1 MLRKHQIKPHWMFA
15 LDNLVG
21 SAIQAVILVLQ
32 PELGAILVEQGQ
44 PDLGLLDQAPTN
56 SVDQGALRGVEA
68 VAGHDL
74 HDMEVDAG
82 TGAESTSGVSTVNSG
97 LGGHRESQGRLV
109 SRLNRVRG
117 DNRQLLT
124 DLLRAQADYHQ
135 LLKQSLAE
143 QKLHL
148 QMLSQNLAASSIQT
162 RDTGETSGPRPS
174 GDRELVTW
182 LRNLAID
189 DRSVDIFLGEDL
201 TLNDVLELMNRDDLK
216 RLGLKVINLQFQSM
230 SSCECS
236 RLVPNYGYGERF
248 CVTGASPPLPPPPTH
263 EKT

>member
-1 MLRKHQIKPHWMFA
+1 MFA

-97 LGGHRESQGRLV
+97 LGGHRESAGRLV

-124 DLLRAQADYHQ
+124 DLLRAQADYHT

-148 QMLSQNLAASSIQT
+148 QMLSQNLAASSIKT
-162 RDTGETSGPRPS
+162 RDTGETGVPRPS

-182 LRNLAID
+182 LQNLAID

-216 RLGLKVINLQFQSM
+216 RLGLKVINVQFQSM

-236 RLVPNYGYGERF
+236 RLVPNCGYGERF
-248 CVTGASPPLPPPPTH
+248 CVIGASLPLPPPPTR
-263 EKT
+263 EKLIVKNNKSRN

>member
-82 TGAESTSGVSTVNSG
+82 AESTSGVSTVNSG

-162 RDTGETSGPRPS
+162 PRDTGETSGPRPS

-236 RLVPNYGYGERF
+236 RLVPNCGYGERF
-248 CVTGASPPLPPPPTH
+248 CVIGASPPLPPPPTH